1 MRHRVFYSFMI
12 CLLISAA
19 LCLPAFAANDPGTLW
34 LPSSYPADISYAYC
48 TGADGDTKSWE
59 IGIVNGNETR
69 KAELAELFP
78 DCILTFTECV
88 VSFSERSE
96 ILNTLLSSEEDGII
110 SGMLVQDSEHILL
123 IAENSKAAKLS
134 ALYEREYGSIV
145 VVSNE
150 KGEIPGTVNEFS
162 IDFRLFIVI
171 LAAVAFVIIF
181 VNRYTNLKKE
191 RLDRDV

>member
-1 MRHRVFYSFMI
+1 MRFKALFFSVV
-12 CLLISAA
+12 LLLSAV
-19 LCLPAFAANDPGTLW
+19 LHLPAAAADDPGTLW

-48 TGADGDTKSWE
+48 TAENDGIQSWE
-59 IGIVNGNETR
+59 IGIVNATESR

-78 DCILTFTECV
+78 DCDLTFTDCAV
-88 VSFSERSE
+88 NFSERTG
-96 ILNTLLSSEEDGII
+96 ILNTILSSEEDGII

-123 IAENSKAAKLS
+123 IAENSKAAKLG
-134 ALYEREYGSIV
+134 ALYERQYGSIV

-150 KGEIPGTVNEFS
+150 KGEIPGAVNELS

-171 LAAVAFVIIF
+171 FAAVAFVIIF
-181 VNRYTNLKKE
+181 TNRYTKLKKE